1 MSSSTKSVGSR
12 IEDFARKTKM
22 VFRMAT
28 MPSWREFWQTFKIIL
43 LLVVILGF
51 IGFAIR
57 ILIQSFVGVLR
68 G

>member
-1 MSSSTKSVGSR
+1 MSSEESIGAK
-12 IEDFARKTKM
+12 IEGFARRTKM

-28 MPSWREFWQTFKIIL
+28 MPSWREFWQTLKIIL
-43 LLVVILGF
+43 LLVVVLGV